1 MKKIILF
8 IVGGALIVGGGIFAY
23 QKINSPKNSGTSQS
37 QSQSES
43 QSQSQPQ
50 ILQKAIKLDPKK
62 AICDQ
67 IPAAVVE
74 GILGEKVE
82 RTESIF
88 EEPISI
94 CQYYFAGYDFL
105 SLSGGNFSSGPFSY
119 EEQKKNA
126 EALGKEVKTNP
137 KIAVE
142 HFIIMEKSSYA
153 SEIVL
158 KISDDY
164 FLAIDFFSLRS
175 MHFRK
180 VTSEE
185 FAVAFTVNLVNY
197 LQTGKI
203 NKININFS
211 ETESTSGAI
220 EDQSFISEDSGGVPL
235 SEDEE
240 LITSFSNLIGQGKAA
255 DAVKMLSSQNT
266 SSEKMK
272 KMWQE
277 QFEAMKSIKV
287 LSVEP
292 AMKSTWTDQRREYKV
307 VLDMVMDESSKNAP
321 IPYYGYDQ
329 GENTRFIV
337 LVKEGDGWFVETIS
351 TGP

>member
-1 MKKIILF
+1 MKKIILY
-8 IVGGALIVGGGIFAY
+8 IVGGALILGGGIFVY
-23 QKINSPKNSGTSQS
+23 QKINSPKSSGTPQS

-43 QSQSQPQ
+43 QSQFQPQ
-50 ILQKAIKLDPKK
+50 ILKKAIKMDPGK
-62 AICDQ
+62 AVCDQ

-82 RTESIF
+82 RVESIF

-94 CQYYFAGYDFL
+94 CQYYFAGNDFL
-105 SLSGGNFSSGPFSY
+105 SLSTGHLSY
-119 EEQKKNA
+119 EEQKQNGQK
-126 EALGKEVKTNP
+126 LGKEIKTNP

-142 HFIIMEKSSYA
+142 HFITMEKSGSVG
-153 SEIVL
+153 EIVL

-164 FLAIDFFSLRS
+164 FLAVDFFSLRS

-211 ETESTSGAI
+211 ETEPTSGAI
-220 EDQSFISEDSGGVPL
+220 KDQSFAQEDSGGVPL
-235 SEDEE
+235 HEDEE
-240 LITSFSNLIGQGKAA
+240 LITSFSNLISQGKAK
-255 DAVKMLSSQNT
+255 DAVKMLSLQNT
-266 SSEKMK
+266 SSEEMK

-277 QFEAMKSIKV
+277 QFEAMKSVKV
-287 LSVEP
+287 LSLEP
-292 AMKSTWTDQRREYKV
+292 AMKSSWTDQRREYKV
-307 VLDMVMDESSKNAP
+307 VLDMVMDESSKDAP

-337 LVKEGDGWFVETIS
+337 LVKEGNKWSIDTIV

>member
-1 MKKIILF
+1 MKKIILY
-8 IVGGALIVGGGIFAY
+8 IVGGALILGGGIFVY
-23 QKINSPKNSGTSQS
+23 QKINSPKSSGTPQS

-43 QSQSQPQ
+43 QSQFQPQ
-50 ILQKAIKLDPKK
+50 ILKKAIKMDPGK
-62 AICDQ
+62 AVCDQ

-82 RTESIF
+82 RVESIF

-94 CQYYFAGYDFL
+94 CQYYFAGNDFL
-105 SLSGGNFSSGPFSY
+105 SLSTGHLSY
-119 EEQKKNA
+119 EEQKQNGQK
-126 EALGKEVKTNP
+126 LGKEIKTNP

-142 HFIIMEKSSYA
+142 HFITMEKSGSVG
-153 SEIVL
+153 EIVL

-164 FLAIDFFSLRS
+164 FLAVDFFSLRS

-211 ETESTSGAI
+211 ETEPTSGAI
-220 EDQSFISEDSGGVPL
+220 EDQSFTQEDSGGVPL
-235 SEDEE
+235 PEDKE
-240 LITSFSNLIGQGKAA
+240 LITSFSNLISQGKAK
-255 DAVKMLSSQNT
+255 DAVKMLSLQNT
-266 SSEKMK
+266 SSEEMK

-277 QFEAMKSIKV
+277 QFEAMKSVKV
-287 LSVEP
+287 LSLEP
-292 AMKSTWTDQRREYKV
+292 AMKSSWTDQRREYKV
-307 VLDMVMDESSKNAP
+307 VLDMVMDESSKDAP

-329 GENTRFIV
+329 GVNTRFIV
-337 LVKEGDGWFVETIS
+337 LVKEGDKWSIETIA
-351 TGP
+351 TGL